1 MNRAAKRDASPQL
14 SLVTKSRWRA
24 KAFSNGWNTFVVAN
38 NIVEVKPV
46 IVGERGRDYTR
57 IIAGLVEGERVIL
70 YPSDLVTE
78 SISVTY

>member
-1 MNRAAKRDASPQL
+1 VNRVAKRDASPQL